1 MFDVKTGVGRN
12 IMEELFEI
20 VDKQNYNFRHDF
32 QIKRDNIRSVKL
44 RNWNS
49 FGILYLIAAK
59 MQLH

>member
-1 MFDVKTGVGRN
+1 MIFLVTEMFDVKTGVGRN

-44 RNWNS
+44 RN
-49 FGILYLIAAK
+49 
-59 MQLH
+59 